1 MRNKSH
7 PLTIIYFYWI
17 TQLSTNRWGK
27 KTSCQDTYAEDT
39 KQFCDISHDSFTLF
53 LHILQWVNTWGQ
65 DKKHWGCRA
74 RFLEGSCKIQ
84 GSPSHVFTAE
94 LLFYKISVKKRKVL
108 PIYYSSGKKASH
120 ANNQLIHFAFADSNK
135 WETQINEDKITLGRV
150 CSPGSGIYP
159 LLSNFWHFLQVWN
172 GLWYRN
178 ICGEQPSEK
187 DKQWDLGLVITQIG
201 EKK

>member
-1 MRNKSH
+1 MYKTGSEIVAVWTTLGISALQERDKFNLNFRWTSKSLEGRKGKQKKDQKTMRNKSH

-65 DKKHWGCRA
+65 DKKHWGCRS

-120 ANNQLIHFAFADSNK
+120 ANKSANSFCFCWFK
-135 WETQINEDKITLGRV
+135 
-150 CSPGSGIYP
+150 
-159 LLSNFWHFLQVWN
+159 
-172 GLWYRN
+172 
-178 ICGEQPSEK
+178 
-187 DKQWDLGLVITQIG
+187 
-201 EKK
+201 